1 MDRRMFLGTF
11 DPASNP
17 DDQALV
23 EGLRA
28 HGYELGRNVIVESKS
43 ARSNPERLPDL
54 ATELVQLKVDVLV
67 TTLTAPTLAAQAATK
82 TTPIVMVGVA
92 DPVEAGLVV
101 SLAHPGGNITGMSVN
116 TGGGGIGS
124 PSMMPSRFRP
134 PPGGSPGT

>member
-1 MDRRMFLGTF
+1 
-11 DPASNP
+11 
-17 DDQALV
+17 
-23 EGLRA
+23 
-28 HGYELGRNVIVESKS
+28 
-43 ARSNPERLPDL
+43 LPDL

-134 PPGGSPGT
+134 PPGGVTGHVGS